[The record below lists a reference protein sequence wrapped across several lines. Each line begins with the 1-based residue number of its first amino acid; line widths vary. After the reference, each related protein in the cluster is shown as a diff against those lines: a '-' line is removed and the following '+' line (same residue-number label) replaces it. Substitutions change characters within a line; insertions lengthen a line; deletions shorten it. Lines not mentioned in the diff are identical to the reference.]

1 MTVVHLI
8 RHGET
13 DFNREGR
20 WQGQL
25 PIGLNEHGQMQAR
38 RLAARLAC
46 EPIVAVY
53 ASDLPR
59 AAQTAQILADALKV
73 PLTLDPDLRE
83 VYVGD
88 WEGLLG
94 GEVRERFPD
103 EFERWVKL
111 RQGRPGGG
119 EDFQEAQRRMV
130 QAVDAIVAR
139 HPGQAVAVVSHGFV
153 IKAFICYCLELPPT
167 GMSRFVGGN
176 NTSIN
181 VVEYRDGAR
190 PRLLRLND
198 EAHLEMPCP
207 PTEANGAPDWPGRT
221 PRVDEAV

>member
-1 MTVVHLI
+1 MTVIYLI

-13 DFNREGR
+13 DYNHEGR

-25 PIGLNEHGQMQAR
+25 PIGLNARGREQAR

-59 AAQTAQILADALKV
+59 AAQTADILASALGV
-73 PLTLDPDLRE
+73 PLTLDPGLRE
-83 VYVGD
+83 VYVGS

-94 GEVRERFPD
+94 DEVRERFPD
-103 EFERWVKL
+103 EFQRWVKL

-119 EDFQEAQRRMV
+119 EDFYEAQGRMV
-130 QAVDAIVAR
+130 QAIDAIAAR
-139 HPGQAVAVVSHGFV
+139 YPGQAVAVVSHGFV
-153 IKAFICYCLELPPT
+153 IKAFICHCLELPPV
-167 GMSRFVGGN
+167 GMSSFAGGD

-181 VVEYRDGAR
+181 VVEYRDSAR

-198 EAHLEMPCP
+198 EAHLEEPCP
-207 PTEANGAPDWPGRT
+207 TT
-221 PRVDEAV
+221 RVDEAT